1 MGLISSSCFVNDFYA
16 YRYAVLSVD
25 DSNSLP
31 HSLPLL
37 TVYTTLYSQTR
48 TDEIE
53 LFMRSYSFLQREYL
67 MQVIIFSESS
77 VIQEMGK
84 EFGIR
89 VISKVE
95 TNPYRKP
102 VFPSLARAVER
113 EADSSFY
120 AYVNG
125 DILLSS
131 SVIPVLRSL
140 RRGLNSTLFR
150 NGVLLC
156 GRVNEVRDVHILTS
170 SKDAYHRSFESSYS
184 TGKRRNPYSAD
195 YFIYAG
201 KLYTG
206 MGTGVPGVVLG
217 RYYIDNWI
225 MGSIHLQDGLLIDTT
240 ETIHGIHIGTNTYW
254 KRSLRN
260 FISLNDFYYNKRI
273 EREDYPWGSLT
284 RANFSTWLGEDHLL
298 LYHSDCIFHVWGK
311 HVE

>member
-1 MGLISSSCFVNDFYA
+1 
-16 YRYAVLSVD
+16 
-25 DSNSLP
+25 
-31 HSLPLL
+31 
-37 TVYTTLYSQTR
+37 
-48 TDEIE
+48 
-53 LFMRSYSFLQREYL
+53 

-84 EFGIR
+84 EFGIPSLHSR
-89 VISKVE
+89 

-140 RRGLNSTLFR
+140 RRGLNSTLLR

-184 TGKRRNPYSAD
+184 TGKRRNPYSAVA
-195 YFIYAG
+195 F
-201 KLYTG
+201 
-206 MGTGVPGVVLG
+206 
-217 RYYIDNWI
+217 RY
-225 MGSIHLQDGLLIDTT
+225 QD
-240 ETIHGIHIGTNTYW
+240 
-254 KRSLRN
+254 
-260 FISLNDFYYNKRI
+260 
-273 EREDYPWGSLT
+273 
-284 RANFSTWLGEDHLL
+284 
-298 LYHSDCIFHVWGK
+298 
-311 HVE
+311 